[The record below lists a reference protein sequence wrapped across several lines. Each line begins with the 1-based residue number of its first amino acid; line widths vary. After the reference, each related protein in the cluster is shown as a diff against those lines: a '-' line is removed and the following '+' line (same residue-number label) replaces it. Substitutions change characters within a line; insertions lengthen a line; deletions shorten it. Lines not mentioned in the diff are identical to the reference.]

1 MAQTKSTTQKAA
13 ASQNSSSQVGT
24 NGTGFIPNSAI
35 PIPVTDTMS
44 FGAVRMTPFMAD
56 SQDMAKFYNRRL
68 RKDISFMRQI
78 GTCKSPQQGAGVW
91 FRAASE
97 AAHDYVDQFD
107 RCVAITLDSSSS
119 E

>member
-13 ASQNSSSQVGT
+13 ASQKSSSQVGT

-35 PIPVTDTMS
+35 PIPVTDTMQ
-44 FGAVRMTPFMAD
+44 FGAVSMKHFMEA

-68 RKDISFMRQI
+68 RKDSSFMSEL
-78 GTCKSPQQGAGVW
+78 GTCKSPQQGAAVW

-97 AAHDYVDQFD
+97 AAHEYVDQLD
-107 RCVAITLDSSSS
+107 RFVAITLDSSSS